1 MANLFDIALR
11 KSLSKVLGILI
22 VSAAT
27 IEGLSAHSRCL
38 TDNGKDVACSA
49 IRTEALPSVAEEDA
63 PRQLSVALKTNML
76 YDVAL
81 VPNLGVE
88 LFWGNDWSVAGNW
101 MYAWWD
107 NDGSHKYWRTYGG
120 DVEVRRW
127 FGSKRPFNGHH
138 VGVYAQMLTYD
149 FERGGRGYLGDKW
162 SYGGGVSY
170 GYSLPIFK
178 CLNIDFAIGVGYIR
192 GKYKEYLPMDG
203 EYVWQSTKMRSQVI
217 PTKIEVSLVWFL
229 GKTGSSARK
238 GGGL

>member
-38 TDNGKDVACSA
+38 TDNGKDVVCSA

-101 MYAWWD
+101 MYAWWG

-203 EYVWQSTKMRSQVI
+203 EYVWQGTKMRSQVI

-229 GKTGSSARK
+229 GKTGRSARK